1 MTRYGNTNPAS
12 LVARI
17 VLKSVQKVESNI
29 FVEKM
34 KQRNGNSKATR
45 AARPVRPNY
54 VPIERVG
61 SPGYIYRL
69 RRQAASALAC
79 L

>member
-17 VLKSVQKVESNI
+17 VLKSVQKVEHFRGN
-29 FVEKM
+29 VGKM
-34 KQRNGNSKATR
+34 NETDETAKWQGHKGRKAGK
-45 AARPVRPNY
+45 A
-54 VPIERVG
+54 E
-61 SPGYIYRL
+61 
-69 RRQAASALAC
+69 LAC

>member
-34 KQRNGNSKATR
+34 KQRNSKATR

-61 SPGYIYRL
+61 SPDYIYRL